1 MKNVLITG
9 AGSGLGR
16 GTAIGLAKAGHRVF
30 ATTHIWAQ
38 ATDLQREVGKL
49 GLSDRLTVDK
59 LDVLDD
65 RDVRTALRWPFDTFV
80 SNAAI
85 GDSGPISEIPVD
97 LVRRTF
103 ETNVFANL
111 AIAQQVVRK
120 FLESKIR
127 GRIVFVSSMGGMLTA
142 YGLGAYCASKHA
154 LEGIA
159 ATMRDELSTTG
170 ITIQTINPGAYDT
183 GFNDRMADTT
193 YHWHDDA
200 VHLTKESDIRAT
212 FAPLLKGQ
220 LDPQEMIDR
229 MVEVIGTDD
238 GLYRNVWPP
247 STAALIKQVQEGSW
261 TLRTGATSMI
271 GSRFL
276 ETE

>member
-1 MKNVLITG
+1 MRNVLMTG

-38 ATDLQREVGKL
+38 ATDLQREGKEL
-49 GLSDRLTVDK
+49 GLGDRLTVDK
-59 LDVLDD
+59 LDVLDE
-65 RDVRTALRWPFDTFV
+65 RDVTRALRWPFDTFV

-85 GDSGPISEIPVD
+85 GESGPISEIPLD

-111 AIAQQVVRK
+111 DIAQRVVRK
-120 FLESKIR
+120 FLESKME
-127 GRIVFVSSMGGMLTA
+127 GRIVFVSSVGGMLTA

-159 ATMRDELSTTG
+159 AAMRDELSSTG
-170 ITIQTINPGAYDT
+170 ITVQTINPGPYAT

-200 VHLTKESDIRAT
+200 VHLTRESDIRSQ
-212 FAPLLKGQ
+212 FAAIMEGQ
-220 LDPQEMIDR
+220 FDPKEMIDK
-229 MVEVIGTDD
+229 MIEVIGADG

-247 STAALIKQVQEGSW
+247 STEALIKQVQERAW
-261 TLRTGATSMI
+261 ALRTGAK
-271 GSRFL
+271 
-276 ETE
+276 

>member
-38 ATDLQREVGKL
+38 VTDLQIESKEL
-49 GLSDRLTVDK
+49 GLGDRLTVDK
-59 LDVLDD
+59 LDVLDE
-65 RDVRTALRWPFDTFV
+65 RDIKMALLWPFDTFV

-85 GDSGPISEIPVD
+85 GEGGPISEVPVD

-103 ETNVFANL
+103 ETNVFSSL

-154 LEGIA
+154 LEAIA
-159 ATMRDELSTTG
+159 ATMRDELSTTE
-170 ITIQTINPGAYDT
+170 ITVQTINPGAYDT
-183 GFNDRMADTT
+183 GFNDRMAETT

-200 VHLTKESDIRAT
+200 VHLTKESEIRAN
-212 FAPLLKGQ
+212 FAAIMKGQ
-220 LDPQEMIDR
+220 LDPKEMIEK
-229 MVEVIGTDD
+229 MVEVIGADE

-247 STAALIKQVQEGSW
+247 ATETLIKQVQDRAW
-261 TLRTGATSMI
+261 TLRTPTQ
-271 GSRFL
+271 
-276 ETE
+276 

>member
-38 ATDLQREVGKL
+38 VTDLQIESKEL
-49 GLSDRLTVDK
+49 GLGDRLTVDK
-59 LDVLDD
+59 LDVLDE
-65 RDVRTALRWPFDTFV
+65 RDIKMALLWPFDTFV

-85 GDSGPISEIPVD
+85 GESGPISEIPVE

-103 ETNVFANL
+103 ETNVFSNL

-154 LEGIA
+154 LEAIA
-159 ATMRDELSTTG
+159 ATMRDELSTTE
-170 ITIQTINPGAYDT
+170 ITVQTINPGAYDT
-183 GFNDRMADTT
+183 GFNDRMAETT

-200 VHLTKESDIRAT
+200 VHLTKESEIRAN
-212 FAPLLKGQ
+212 FAAIMKRQ
-220 LDPQEMIDR
+220 LDPKEMIDKI
-229 MVEVIGTDD
+229 VEVIGADE

-247 STAALIKQVQEGSW
+247 ATETLIKQVQDRAW
-261 TLRTGATSMI
+261 TLRTRTQ
-271 GSRFL
+271 
-276 ETE
+276 

>member
-16 GTAIGLAKAGHRVF
+16 GTAIGLAKSGHRVF

-38 ATDLQREVGKL
+38 ATDLLRESTKL
-49 GLSDRLTVDK
+49 GLGDRLTVDK
-59 LDVLDD
+59 LDVLDE
-65 RDVRTALRWPFDTFV
+65 RDVKQALRWPFDTFV

-85 GDSGPISEIPVD
+85 GDGGPISEIPVD

-103 ETNVFANL
+103 ETNVFSNL
-111 AIAQQVVRK
+111 AIAQRVVRK
-120 FLESKIR
+120 FLEAKTR

-142 YGLGAYCASKHA
+142 FGLGPYCASKHA

-159 ATMRDELSTTG
+159 AAMRDELSTTG
-170 ITIQTINPGAYDT
+170 ITVQTINPGPYDT
-183 GFNDRMADTT
+183 GFNDRMGDTT

-200 VHLTKESDIRAT
+200 VHFTRESDIRAK
-212 FAPLLKGQ
+212 FAAIMKGQ
-220 LDPQEMIDR
+220 FDPQEMIDK
-229 MVEVIGTDD
+229 MVEVIGADD

-247 STAALIKQVQEGSW
+247 SIETLIKQVQERAW
-261 TLRTGATSMI
+261 TLRTP
-271 GSRFL
+271 
-276 ETE
+276 EK